1 MHTDRVLD
9 ALASGPRRAMLRAL
23 AERERTTGELA
34 AALGVSAPAASRHL
48 SVLEHAGVVTSR
60 RDGQRVLY
68 GLVRDALIEALA
80 GFAAELAAGA
90 GPPRPR
96 QPRGGLLGPKLLK
109 LHATSGPP
117 PPKAGSPPS

>member
-34 AALGVSAPAASRHL
+34 GALGISAPAASRHL

-90 GPPRPR
+90 GPARPR
-96 QPRGGLLGPKLLK
+96 KPRE
-109 LHATSGPP
+109 AI
-117 PPKAGSPPS
+117 